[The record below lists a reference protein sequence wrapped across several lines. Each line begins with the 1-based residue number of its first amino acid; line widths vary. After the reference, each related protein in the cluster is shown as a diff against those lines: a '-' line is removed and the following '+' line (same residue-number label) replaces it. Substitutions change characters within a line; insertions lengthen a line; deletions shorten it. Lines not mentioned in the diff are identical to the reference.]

1 MTKRRIE
8 QAAPRKSEFDTL
20 SDSRVVLEWA
30 WWVSM
35 TIAGCVLL
43 YLLPDPTPVFVN
55 HRLTAIHLLAA
66 IPIAYCLASWL
77 QLQRRF
83 ALWLSIVAVLGI
95 ASFETTLPLL
105 SDSMIPTT
113 WGFAS
118 RWAIRT
124 MLALA
129 IAIPWILS
137 CPVPHRTN
145 TWREWLLAGILISVP
160 SIVYASHQRH
170 SLIQSSSQIDPRTS
184 PKKLMLLTQQVMEL
198 DDTSSISG
206 ENCKRKL
213 LQSMQTVDAL
223 ERECK
228 IPSDLS
234 SDSAKLD
241 RAVKLMAIDRL
252 QDAWKL
258 LEQTQPNNRSATFLK
273 ILCNREMEDWK
284 RVREVC
290 RFALQNPNGNSQL
303 EQAKVYSW
311 LADAFARER
320 RFEQCIETYRTAIE
334 QCPEQASSFR
344 IDMALQLAESGQVPE
359 ALRILKEVEGATD
372 ATEISLRTAIKG
384 QIRRIRNNSC
394 TLPH

>member
-1 MTKRRIE
+1 MTKRRIKNSI
-8 QAAPRKSEFDTL
+8 PRESTSETL
-20 SDSRVVLEWA
+20 SDLRVVLGWA

-43 YLLPDPTPVFVN
+43 YLLPDPTPVFVT
-55 HRLTAIHLLAA
+55 HRLAAIHLLAA
-66 IPIAYCLASWL
+66 IPISYCLASWL
-77 QLQRRF
+77 RLQRRV
-83 ALWLSIVAVLGI
+83 ALCLSIVAVLGV

-113 WGFAS
+113 WGLAS

-129 IAIPWILS
+129 IVIPWTLS
-137 CPVPHRTN
+137 CPVPHGTN
-145 TWREWLLAGILISVP
+145 TWRGWILAGILISVP
-160 SIVYASHQRH
+160 SFVYANHQLH

-198 DDTSSISG
+198 DDTSSITG

-223 ERECK
+223 ERECE
-228 IPSDLS
+228 IPIDLS
-234 SDSAKLD
+234 SDSVKLD

-258 LEQTQPNNRSATFLK
+258 LEQTQVNNRSATFLK
-273 ILCNREMEDWK
+273 ILCSREMEDWK
-284 RVREVC
+284 RVQEVC
-290 RFALQNPNGNSQL
+290 RFALQNPNGNSPL
-303 EQAKVYSW
+303 EQARVYSW
-311 LADAFARER
+311 LAEAFARER

-334 QCPEQASSFR
+334 QCPDQASSFR
-344 IDMALQLAESGQVPE
+344 IDMALQLAESGRVPE

-372 ATEISLRTAIKG
+372 LAEISLRTAIKG

-394 TLPH
+394 TLSH